1 MEYLAILEETTISL
15 KNYHNLWREITFED
29 KIMGKSHKAN
39 NLSTM
44 TTKEF
49 LNCVCN

>member
-1 MEYLAILEETTISL
+1 MEYLAILEEITISL
-15 KNYHNLWREITFED
+15 KNYHDLWREITFED

-44 TTKEF
+44 TTRVFK
-49 LNCVCN
+49 LCM